1 MPQGSSGSPVARPR
15 PLMPRPTA
23 IASVSG
29 RRPVV
34 DVVLCCLLCGVCAE
48 VAPAGPS
55 YRGVIYDRPDHTR
68 GDGLYACLG
77 NPRCD
82 MVANLAIFLSDGD
95 PQFGRC
101 AREGRRAVSFFAPSL
116 SLIAYAVFLLLY
128 PSYGRKLGRY
138 CVGATAIWRMSIKCV
153 DSIQTHTGILTLT
166 YDLFDPETI
175 PYWGSSRSSVIM
187 PCRLPNLATIVF

>member
-1 MPQGSSGSPVARPR
+1 MPQGSSRSPVARPR

-48 VAPAGPS
+48 ATGDGARRSVVSRRYIRPT
-55 YRGVIYDRPDHTR
+55 DRTR

-82 MVANLAIFLSDGD
+82 MSRTSQSSYRTEILSSGAARVRDVVQFLFRAL
-95 PQFGRC
+95 PQSHKLMP
-101 AREGRRAVSFFAPSL
+101 SFFLLSTPS
-116 SLIAYAVFLLLY
+116 
-128 PSYGRKLGRY
+128 
-138 CVGATAIWRMSIKCV
+138 T
-153 DSIQTHTGILTLT
+153 
-166 YDLFDPETI
+166 
-175 PYWGSSRSSVIM
+175 
-187 PCRLPNLATIVF
+187 

>member
-1 MPQGSSGSPVARPR
+1 MCVCVCGGWGLVPQGSSGSPVARPR
-15 PLMPRPTA
+15 PLMPATA

-82 MVANLAIFLSDGD
+82 MVANFAIFLSDGD

-101 AREGRRAVSFFAPSL
+101 AREGRRAVSFFCALPQSHSL
-116 SLIAYAVFLLLY
+116 
-128 PSYGRKLGRY
+128 
-138 CVGATAIWRMSIKCV
+138 
-153 DSIQTHTGILTLT
+153 
-166 YDLFDPETI
+166 
-175 PYWGSSRSSVIM
+175 
-187 PCRLPNLATIVF
+187 CRLSSSLPIIRAEAGKILCWRHHHLANVYKVR